1 MNQRNKFLS
10 NFIAGLI
17 ELGEFGGYAVR
28 VICAFPSVFHYRKEF
43 CFQIVKV
50 GIQALPIIIMT
61 GFFMGAITGIQL
73 GAAMNYIIRDSAFL
87 ISGGVVLALVREMIP
102 VLTALVVV
110 SRICSSV
117 TAEIGSMVV
126 TEQIDALRVMSV
138 DPEKYIAVPRV
149 LTGLLTIPIMGTMAI
164 IAGILGSWVTMFL
177 VHHVPTYVFFDTG
190 LNILILRFYMEA
202 FFKLALFGLLLLL
215 IATFYGFRT
224 SGGSVGVGVSTVKSV
239 VISTFATILL
249 DYVTGTLFLMIP

>member
-1 MNQRNKFLS
+1 MKQDNKFMS
-10 NFIAGLI
+10 SFIAGLT
-17 ELGEFGGYAVR
+17 ELGEFGAYAIR
-28 VICAFPSVFHYRKEF
+28 IILAFPSILKYRNEF
-43 CFQIVKV
+43 LLQIIKV
-50 GIQALPIIIMT
+50 GIKALPIVIMT

-126 TEQIDALRVMSV
+126 TEQIDALRVMSI

-149 LTGLLTIPIMGTMAI
+149 LTGLITIPIMGTMAI
-164 IAGILGSWVTMFL
+164 IAGICGALLTMYL
-177 VHHVPTYVFFDTG
+177 VHHVPTYVFFDIG
-190 LNILILRFYMEA
+190 LRILILRFYIEA
-202 FFKLALFGLLLLL
+202 FFKLAIFGFLLLLV
-215 IATFYGFRT
+215 ATFYGFRT
-224 SGGSVGVGVSTVKSV
+224 TGGSVGVGNATVKSV
-239 VISTFATILL
+239 VIGTFTTILL